1 MTKQMKGVSY
11 VIVLLLAITGFRW
24 ITELVFQVVENSEA
38 LLENRDLMGRLVSTY
53 VIIGSFYAI
62 VISQLSLLLLGEAL
76 GGEFIY
82 IDREGQFVSVYRVW
96 AFSNML
102 NLIGGIMIIAYFL
115 FAPSKILSSFFTVI
129 FSVVLFLIVYFLSWR
144 LLRARGILGTEAYIV
159 ELYGQK
165 KYNQQV
171 AIMSYLTLVIQGV
184 IIVGIIYMQSQ
195 RIDALGI
202 MTVIK
207 QSMVLI
213 VGGVL
218 LSAPIRLFF
227 SVKVFRKWFVVEDS
241 AMVIEWLKER
251 QLSLKEEKNHVVS
264 DAP

>member
-1 MTKQMKGVSY
+1 MKGASY
-11 VIVLLLAITGFRW
+11 VIVILLAITGFWW
-24 ITELVFQVVENSEA
+24 ITELVFQAVENSEA
-38 LLENRDLMGRLVSTY
+38 LLENRDFTGRLVSTY
-53 VIIGSFYAI
+53 VIIGFFYTM
-62 VISQLSLLLLGEAL
+62 VIGHLSLLLLGEAL

-102 NLIGGIMIIAYFL
+102 NLMGGIMIVAYFL

-129 FSVVLFLIVYFLSWR
+129 IFVVLFLIVYFISWG
-144 LLRARGILGTEAYIV
+144 LHRARGILGTEAYLV
-159 ELYGQK
+159 ELYGYK
-165 KYNQQV
+165 KYNQHV
-171 AIMSYLTLVIQGV
+171 GIVLYLTVAVQGV
-184 IIVGIIYMQSQ
+184 IIVGIIYGQSQ
-195 RIDALGI
+195 QLEALGM

-218 LSAPIRLFF
+218 LSAPIRLFL
-227 SVKVFRKWFVVEDS
+227 SVKVFRKWFVVEDN

-251 QLSLKEEKNHVVS
+251 QLSLKEERNHAVS